1 MDRSGRSVA
10 RVRLSFSAIFS
21 PVIGPFFFTI
31 SIICSWRF
39 DNSICLHPLHM
50 YYDILYV
57 DLHSYGIYYITT
69 FLPNQCLS
77 CKQIRKKKES
87 ICSYG
92 FSQREKHSFSFS
104 ENDPLSISNLLQK
117 RSYLFPIICN
127 PSWFMSI
134 GAKSDGDT
142 IKACSFQDFI

>member
-77 CKQIRKKKES
+77 CKQIRKKKKKNPFVHMDS
-87 ICSYG
+87 HKGRSTRFRSRKMTHSRYPISFKNART
-92 FSQREKHSFSFS
+92 FSQSSATRPGS
-104 ENDPLSISNLLQK
+104 
-117 RSYLFPIICN
+117 
-127 PSWFMSI
+127 
-134 GAKSDGDT
+134 
-142 IKACSFQDFI
+142 